1 MNINKQNIPT
11 SWSIKR
17 LGDILSITSCKRVH
31 ESEWTTSGVPFYRAR
46 ELVALHDKLPIEPLF
61 ISEELYEK
69 NTKLSGCSQAGDL
82 LVTGVGT
89 IGIQYL
95 VKPGDR
101 FYFKDGNIIWL
112 KNEDKIN
119 GEFLYYSFDGQFI
132 RKQILNAAGVGTVGT
147 YTIDNAKKT
156 YVMVPPIGEQKKI
169 AEILGTWDRA
179 IEELTGLI
187 AEKKELKRSLM
198 QQLLT
203 GEIRIS
209 GFTKPWKKVKL
220 GEIGTTYTG
229 LNGKNK
235 DDFGKGSYFIPYM
248 NVYQNNK
255 IDPKHLELVE
265 VFDNENQNIVQYGDI
280 FFTTSSETPEEVG
293 FTSVLLF
300 KPEQKI
306 YLNSFCFGYRLNNF
320 DTLLPNYASFLFRS
334 KQMRKIMYKLAQGA
348 TRFNLSKNEL
358 MKERVY
364 IPVDISEQHTIA
376 DVLSTIDCE
385 IDLLN
390 QRLDVLK
397 EQKRGLMQKL
407 LTGEVRVKVDVE

>member
-1 MNINKQNIPT
+1 MQINNVPNG
-11 SWSIKR
+11 WSIKR

-69 NTKLSGCSQAGDL
+69 NTKLSGCIQAGDL

-156 YVMVPPIGEQKKI
+156 YVMVPPIEEQEKI

-179 IEELTGLI
+179 IEELTDLI
-187 AEKKELKRSLM
+187 AEKKELKRGLM
-198 QQLLT
+198 QRLLT
-203 GEIRIS
+203 GTQRLP
-209 GFTKPWKKVKL
+209 GFIASWKQVKL
-220 GEIGTTYTG
+220 AELFDVKKGAGLSKDVLDKEGKESCILYGELYTTY
-229 LNGKNK
+229 
-235 DDFGKGSYFIPYM
+235 P
-248 NVYQNNK
+248 
-255 IDPKHLELVE
+255 E
-265 VFDNENQNIVQYGDI
+265 IVRSVISRTDISEGVRSEYGDI
-280 FFTTSSETPEEVG
+280 LIPGSTTTTGIDLANATALLEKGVLLGGDINILRKKQELSSE
-293 FTSVLLF
+293 FFAYLLTHA
-300 KPEQKI
+300 
-306 YLNSFCFGYRLNNF
+306 YRFEL
-320 DTLLPNYASFLFRS
+320 A
-334 KQMRKIMYKLAQGA
+334 KLAQGI
-348 TRFNLSKNEL
+348 TIVHLYGESLKN
-358 MKERVY
+358 
-364 IPVDISEQHTIA
+364 VDVVVPTDTAEQKAIA
-376 DVLSTIDCE
+376 DVLSKADSE

-407 LTGEVRVKVDVE
+407 LTGEVRVKVDNE

>member
-69 NTKLSGCSQAGDL
+69 NTKLSGCIQAGDL

-132 RKQILNAAGVGTVGT
+132 RKQILNAAGIGTVGT

-156 YVMVPPIGEQKKI
+156 YVMVPPIEEQEKI

-179 IEELTGLI
+179 IEELSDLI
-187 AEKKELKRSLM
+187 TEKKELKRSLM
-198 QQLLT
+198 QRLLT
-203 GEIRIS
+203 GTQRLPGFYDDWEHEMLGNMVNVSSAGSKSQYIEESGRYLIVDMGAVSNEARIIA
-209 GFTKPWKKVKL
+209 KKQ
-220 GEIGTTYTG
+220 TNYTYDFLSCG
-229 LNGKNK
+229 DIVMPK
-235 DDFGKGSYFIPYM
+235 DDIGGGNIIGKTVVIDADNKYILGDHVFKLRIKNTYEAKFISNLINSFLVNKYMRRMATGSAQLGLAKRDVEKCVLWLP
-248 NVYQNNK
+248 V
-255 IDPKHLELVE
+255 DPA
-265 VFDNENQNIVQYGDI
+265 
-280 FFTTSSETPEEVG
+280 
-293 FTSVLLF
+293 
-300 KPEQKI
+300 EQK
-306 YLNSFCFGYRLNNF
+306 
-320 DTLLPNYASFLFRS
+320 A
-334 KQMRKIMYKLAQGA
+334 
-348 TRFNLSKNEL
+348 
-358 MKERVY
+358 
-364 IPVDISEQHTIA
+364 IA
-376 DVLSTIDCE
+376 DVLSKADAE

-390 QRLDVLK
+390 QQLGVLK